1 MKRVL
6 IWVGAIVLLACTGI
20 VWLNVAAMTRNKQ
33 RVQRIGAP
41 KPELIEAISEA
52 RSRLAEFDEYLS
64 KPKPTDRFALRSTF
78 KSEFGNEYLWVKD
91 PIPSPRG
98 YLGLLDQK
106 PMAYKANK
114 GELVAIKRA
123 DIVDWMV
130 RRDGKVIGG
139 FTEKA
144 LKAGTVQ

>member
-91 PIPSPRG
+91 PIPSPKG

-130 RRDGKVIGG
+130 RRDGTVIGG

>member
-6 IWVGAIVLLACTGI
+6 LWIGGIVLLVCTGV
-20 VWLNVAAMTRNKQ
+20 VWLNIAAVARSKQ
-33 RVQRIGAP
+33 RVQRIGEP
-41 KPELIEAISEA
+41 KPELLRAISEA

-64 KPKPTDRFALRSTF
+64 KPKPTDRFAIRSTF

-91 PIPSPRG
+91 PIPSPKG

-106 PMAYKANK
+106 PMAYKADK

-139 FTEKA
+139 FTEEA
-144 LKAGTVQ
+144 LKGRTVQ